1 MPEQL
6 ESREARQGRKGLP
19 VLKVL
24 VAALILAMIAWAGAE
39 LFGESSDP
47 AQPARENATENDA
60 GEQAPAGEPPTVPE

>member
-6 ESREARQGRKGLP
+6 EPQEARQGRKGQP

-24 VAALILAMIAWAGAE
+24 IAALILALIAWAGAE

-47 AQPARENATENDA
+47 AQPTGENATENDA
-60 GEQAPAGEPPTVPE
+60 GEQAPAGEAPTVEE